1 MKKVALLFALS
12 ISALINADTLLHV
25 GNLLDTNNG
34 EISKAVTIRIKGNK
48 ILEVTKGYA
57 TPKKNDEIVNLKQS
71 YVLPGF
77 MDMHVH
83 LAQEYVP
90 KAERRSKIE
99 PE

>member
-34 EISKAVTIRIKGNK
+34 EISKAVTVRIKGNK

-83 LAQEYVP
+83 LA
-90 KAERRSKIE
+90 KHMIALS
-99 PE
+99 

>member
-1 MKKVALLFALS
+1 MKKIALF
-12 ISALINADTLLHV
+12 LILLVPTIVNADILLHV
-25 GNLLDTNNG
+25 GNLINTDSG

-48 ILEVTKGYA
+48 ISEITKGYA
-57 TPKKNDEIVNLKQS
+57 TPKEGDEAINLKQS

-90 KAERRSKIE
+90 KAEGQ
-99 PE
+99 